1 MRRVGLVCLAL
12 GIAGFV
18 VASGARAVHPG
29 WETAR
34 WLLLGLAVTGFVFT
48 VLPGKKRAS

>member
-1 MRRVGLVCLAL
+1 MRRVGLVCLVL
-12 GIAGFV
+12 GLAGFLL
-18 VASGARAVHPG
+18 ASSARAVHPG

-48 VLPGKKRAS
+48 VLPGKTGAA

>member
-12 GIAGFV
+12 GLVGFLL
-18 VASGARAVHPG
+18 ASGAREIHPG

-34 WLLLGLAVTGFVFT
+34 WLLLGLAVTGFVFV
-48 VLPGKKRAS
+48 VLPGRER

>member
-12 GIAGFV
+12 GLAGFLI
-18 VASGARAVHPG
+18 ASGARDVHPG

-34 WLLLGLAVTGFVFT
+34 WLLLGVAVTGFVFT
-48 VLPGKKRAS
+48 VLPGKTRGA